1 MSHNYPLVNHIQIPA
16 VEHEICEIGC
26 NQGGNFWRLQVL
38 QCNYGESAQIP
49 NGALGDFMAKTFV
62 SYSWSTKAHEAW
74 VLDLATALRES
85 GVDVVLDKWD
95 LKEGH
100 DVVAFMERMGTD
112 KEIDKVIMVFDRRY
126 VEKANDRSGGV
137 GTEAQIITSQIYDKS
152 DQDKFIGV
160 IAQVD
165 PEGKP
170 YKPLYYASRL
180 HLDLSNA
187 DIYAENFDQLLRWL
201 FGKPAYPKP
210 ALGKAPEFLND
221 NSVVLPTRSR
231 AQRSSNLLRTAAP
244 GAIGALNEYL
254 ESLSDGFEELR
265 IEGSNRDDFDEEVVK
280 SISAFIPYRDEYLG
294 VLAALARAPSGED
307 GAIVVKRFFE
317 RLIPFLTRPEPMMS
331 WSEHWF
337 DNFRFIIHELF
348 LYTVATLL
356 KHERFDDLHSFLDG
370 GFYADALTR
379 GGGRD
384 PIQSFCIFRNHLP
397 SLARRNERLN
407 LRRLSVHADLLK
419 DRVPARGITL
429 DDLMQADTTLLLRA
443 AGSDEYWWPQSLI
456 WSGRR
461 YAPFEIFA
469 RCRSS
474 RYLARFL
481 PVLGLAKSEELVGL
495 IGSFYKP
502 EHGQQLPRWEYDS
515 LPLKEV
521 TGFGELASKP

>member
-1 MSHNYPLVNHIQIPA
+1 MP
-16 VEHEICEIGC
+16 
-26 NQGGNFWRLQVL
+26 
-38 QCNYGESAQIP
+38 
-49 NGALGDFMAKTFV
+49 KTFV

-348 LYTVATLL
+348 LYTVADEARKLDRLGLSKLRALCQVDNGWLVATERLVLL
-356 KHERFDDLHSFLDG
+356 RTKLLDRLEQVIRKGCDTFKLLSSFGG
-370 GFYADALTR
+370 GFACVCGNAGVKVEFVLDWRA
-379 GGGRD
+379 G
-384 PIQSFCIFRNHLP
+384 
-397 SLARRNERLN
+397 
-407 LRRLSVHADLLK
+407 LRRQLQPRRQVNPLLVGHNQPPCLCR
-419 DRVPARGITL
+419 DRV
-429 DDLMQADTTLLLRA
+429 
-443 AGSDEYWWPQSLI
+443 
-456 WSGRR
+456 
-461 YAPFEIFA
+461 
-469 RCRSS
+469 
-474 RYLARFL
+474 
-481 PVLGLAKSEELVGL
+481 
-495 IGSFYKP
+495 
-502 EHGQQLPRWEYDS
+502 
-515 LPLKEV
+515 
-521 TGFGELASKP
+521 ASTYP